1 VNVKKSTNPIDLA
14 AQFVAG
20 VLARMGVDATVS
32 PETAAEPDRLQ
43 LRVTGALG
51 ALTGQREFWIS
62 LGMLAGQNA
71 SRGQTQRYRV
81 YLEAGEPGAAGSV
94 APPAPAAQ
102 SVAPPPSQNGA
113 RTARAA
119 GTDPEAFLTDLAAE
133 IAAVVRQTGR
143 RAVLERLGNTERRVV
158 HTALADV
165 EGIRTRSEG
174 SELNRHLLV
183 EPVR

>member
-1 VNVKKSTNPIDLA
+1 MNVKKSTNPIDLA
-14 AQFVAG
+14 AQFVTG
-20 VLARMGVDATVS
+20 VLARMGVAATVS

-51 ALTGQREFWIS
+51 ALAGQREFWIS

-81 YLEAGEPGAAGSV
+81 YLEAGEPGAAASV
-94 APPAPAAQ
+94 APSAASASAATPAPQ
-102 SVAPPPSQNGA
+102 SGA
-113 RTARAA
+113 RPSRAA
-119 GTDPEAFLTDLAAE
+119 GADPEAFLTDLAAE